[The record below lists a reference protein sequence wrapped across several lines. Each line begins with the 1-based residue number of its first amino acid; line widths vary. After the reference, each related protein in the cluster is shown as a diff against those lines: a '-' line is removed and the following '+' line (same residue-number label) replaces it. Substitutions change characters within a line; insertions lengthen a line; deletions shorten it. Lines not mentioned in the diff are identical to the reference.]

1 MSMIMETEELSSS
14 IKTFCYI
21 FSLIIS
27 IIQIPFI
34 ILTIILF
41 ISNKKKSLM
50 TSFSI
55 QLTVAP
61 LCNCLSYLLPY
72 QAPTEKDSTIICR
85 IQAVTHILSFL
96 ITANMLFIYYLLN
109 LLMFIKPSLAIS
121 KIISGL
127 IYLINWIIL
136 ITLGIFNYLQHPVKG
151 KLDVCRYNTKA
162 LMPTINTFYSGFIMF
177 ATFVAFIA
185 IQINVG
191 IRIKGSLQEKEIEAY
206 KMIRYYFIFII
217 FMALVKALSYFLKEG
232 KAADAFYLIDRVWE
246 NLTSLLLMLTLV
258 IGKKGF
264 HDALD
269 LCKKCSK
276 VENKEILTQLYPVS
290 LNDAELSEDS
300 SFDY

>member
-1 MSMIMETEELSSS
+1 MADNVVLSQS
-14 IKTFCYI
+14 IIDFCYI

-61 LCNCLSYLLPY
+61 LCNCISYLLPF
-72 QAPTEKDSTIICR
+72 QNPDQNLSVICK
-85 IQAVTHILSFL
+85 IQSVTHILSFL
-96 ITANMLFIYYLLN
+96 ITVNMLFIYYLLN

-121 KIISGL
+121 KLISGL
-127 IYLINWIIL
+127 IYSINWIIL
-136 ITLGIFNYLQHPVKG
+136 ITLGIFNYLQRPIKG
-151 KLDVCRYNTKA
+151 KLNVCRYDTGA
-162 LMPTINTFYSGFIMF
+162 IIPTINTFYSGFIMF
-177 ATFVAFIA
+177 ATIVVFVV
-185 IQINVG
+185 IQINVC
-191 IRIKGSLQEKEIEAY
+191 IRIKDSLEEREIEAY
-206 KMIRYYFIFII
+206 KMIRYYFVFII
-217 FMALVKALSYFLKEG
+217 FMVLVKVLSYFLKEG
-232 KAADAFYLIDRVWE
+232 KGADAFYLIDRVWE

-269 LCKKCSK
+269 LYRQCCSK
-276 VENKEILTQLYPVS
+276 EDKQEVLTQLYPVS
-290 LNDAELSEDS
+290 LGEEDLTEDS
-300 SFDY
+300 SVDY

>member
-1 MSMIMETEELSSS
+1 MADNVVLSQS
-14 IKTFCYI
+14 IIDFCYI

-61 LCNCLSYLLPY
+61 LCNCISYLLPF
-72 QAPTEKDSTIICR
+72 QNPDQNLSVICK
-85 IQAVTHILSFL
+85 IQSVTHILSFL
-96 ITANMLFIYYLLN
+96 ITVNMLFIYYLLN

-121 KIISGL
+121 KLISGL
-127 IYLINWIIL
+127 IYSINWIIL
-136 ITLGIFNYLQHPVKG
+136 ITLGIFNYLQRPIKG
-151 KLDVCRYNTKA
+151 KLNVCRYDTGA
-162 LMPTINTFYSGFIMF
+162 IIPTINTFYSGFIMF
-177 ATFVAFIA
+177 ATIVVFVV
-185 IQINVG
+185 IQINVC
-191 IRIKGSLQEKEIEAY
+191 IRIKDSLEEREIEAY
-206 KMIRYYFIFII
+206 KMIRYYFVFII
-217 FMALVKALSYFLKEG
+217 FMVLVKVLSYFLKEG
-232 KAADAFYLIDRVWE
+232 KGADAFYLIDRVWE

-269 LCKKCSK
+269 LYRQCCSK
-276 VENKEILTQLYPVS
+276 EDKQEVLTQLYPVS
-290 LNDAELSEDS
+290 PGEEDLTEDS
-300 SFDY
+300 SVDY

>member
-1 MSMIMETEELSSS
+1 MADNVVLSQS
-14 IKTFCYI
+14 IIDFCYI

-61 LCNCLSYLLPY
+61 LCNCISYLLPF
-72 QAPTEKDSTIICR
+72 QNPDQNLSVICK
-85 IQAVTHILSFL
+85 IQSVTHILSFL
-96 ITANMLFIYYLLN
+96 ITVNMLFIYYLLN

-121 KIISGL
+121 KLISGL
-127 IYLINWIIL
+127 IYSINWIIL
-136 ITLGIFNYLQHPVKG
+136 ITLGIFNYLQRPIKG
-151 KLDVCRYNTKA
+151 KLNVCRYDTGA
-162 LMPTINTFYSGFIMF
+162 IIPTINTFYSGFIMF
-177 ATFVAFIA
+177 ATIVVFVV
-185 IQINVG
+185 IQINVC
-191 IRIKGSLQEKEIEAY
+191 IRIKDSLEEREIEAY
-206 KMIRYYFIFII
+206 KMIRYYFVFII
-217 FMALVKALSYFLKEG
+217 FMVLVKVLSYFLKEG
-232 KAADAFYLIDRVWE
+232 KGADAFYLIDRVWE

-269 LCKKCSK
+269 LFRQCSK
-276 VENKEILTQLYPVS
+276 EDKQEVLTQLYPVS
-290 LNDAELSEDS
+290 LGEEDLTEDS
-300 SFDY
+300 SVDY